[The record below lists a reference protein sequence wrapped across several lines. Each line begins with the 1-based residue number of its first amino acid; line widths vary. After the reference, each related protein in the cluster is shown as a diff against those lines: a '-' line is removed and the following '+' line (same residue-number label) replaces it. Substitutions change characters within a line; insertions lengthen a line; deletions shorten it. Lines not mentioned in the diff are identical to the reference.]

1 MNLYLGMNRALKH
14 TIYGI
19 RSALMARVRAMRAF
33 ARNARVRARA
43 RARHAIARARARN
56 NVIIIARARARNAIA
71 RVETSYCAR
80 LSCPNVIKL
89 CA

>member
-1 MNLYLGMNRALKH
+1 MNMNLYLGMNRALKH

-56 NVIIIARARARNAIA
+56 VIIIARARARAMPSRVLKQAI
-71 RVETSYCAR
+71 VHGSVVQT
-80 LSCPNVIKL
+80 
-89 CA
+89 